1 MTISIIDIID
11 KKNNTVANS
20 RHTLQWRFI
29 KSALDSVAK
38 PATLFHELV
47 SVLYKIHCKNREKV
61 RYHVGCCGKS
71 NTEKDLQQS
80 LYPRTNKP
88 ITTLNHYRI
97 WANFYECKSTS
108 KSISYNYL
116 QLSINNTNATVN
128 VQTHGRRNSTLTA
141 STGPPYSLPL
151 YISHAS
157 LGRPSLPQNGSPWRW
172 KVCQPGGGQ

>member
-1 MTISIIDIID
+1 M
-11 KKNNTVANS
+11 
-20 RHTLQWRFI
+20 
-29 KSALDSVAK
+29 
-38 PATLFHELV
+38 
-47 SVLYKIHCKNREKV
+47 LYKIHCKNREKV

-157 LGRPSLPQNGSPWRW
+157 LGVRRYLKTEARDGEKSVSRGEGSRRSPYHKNLLFGKGNGRSPQAR
-172 KVCQPGGGQ
+172 